1 MEHALKEQLGPTEQ
15 DVTEHRWGSVLGP
28 AWLQGGI
35 RGGAGRNMAGE
46 SGQEAGGGG
55 LGGGGR
61 CCGAGRSEGWGGGGG
76 RKLAKQVLR

>member
-1 MEHALKEQLGPTEQ
+1 MEHALKEQLGPKEQ
-15 DVTEHRWGSVLGP
+15 DVTEHRWDSVLGP

-55 LGGGGR
+55 LWGDM
-61 CCGAGRSEGWGGGGG
+61 EGQP
-76 RKLAKQVLR
+76 AITDLRIKPLRP

>member
-55 LGGGGR
+55 LGGDM
-61 CCGAGRSEGWGGGGG
+61 EGQP
-76 RKLAKQVLR
+76 AITDLRIKPLRP